1 MILIGQYDSP
11 FVRRVGI
18 ALTLYG
24 MEFEHRPWSVF
35 GDGEKIA
42 EYNPLRRVPT
52 LVLDDGTA
60 LLDSTTILLYL
71 DEEAGLERALLPPLG
86 TERRDQLRICAL
98 AHGLCEKMVA
108 LIYERVL
115 HETLSDVWVERCTT
129 QIGEV
134 LDVLDAEVAGLTED
148 FVFAAKPGH
157 ADIAIAAAFR
167 FLSDAHPTLRSA
179 KHYEALIAHT
189 ARCEA
194 LSAFHAI
201 RQEFISPA

>member
-24 MEFEHRPWSVF
+24 IDFEHRAWSVF

-60 LLDSTTILLYL
+60 LLDSTTILLEL
-71 DEEAGLERALLPPLG
+71 DERVSPDAALIPASG
-86 TERRDQLRICAL
+86 AARRHQLRLCAL
-98 AHGLCEKMVA
+98 AAGACEKMVA
-108 LIYERVL
+108 LIYERAL
-115 HETLSDVWVERCTT
+115 HETLSEVWIDRCTT
-129 QIGEV
+129 QIE
-134 LDVLDAEVAGLTED
+134 DVLDMLEAEVGLLGGNY
-148 FVFAAKPGH
+148 VFGSTPGH
-157 ADIAIAAAFR
+157 ADIAMAVAFR
-167 FLSDAHPTLRSA
+167 FLTDAHPMLRSA
-179 KHYEALIAHT
+179 KPYESLAVHM

-194 LSAFHAI
+194 LPAFQVI
-201 RQEFISPA
+201 RQEFVPPA